1 METIQKSIE
10 VNVPLHTAYNQW
22 TQFETF
28 PEFMEGIQEVRQLDD
43 RHVHWVAD
51 IGGKHKEWD
60 AEIVEQ
66 IPDQRIQWRST
77 SGARNDGLVEFEP
90 ISDSQ
95 THVTVKMNYETE
107 GVLEGIGDFFGVTS
121 TRVEGD
127 LERFK
132 EFVETRG
139 AETGGWRGE
148 VRPGSGS
155 TGSASLSNSSMPG
168 SSGNSMS
175 GTGTMGGSQSD
186 ATRYGSSSTNTGGY
200 GNDPSSG
207 LSGQSH
213 SMSESEDVSIGK
225 QSNSRNK
232 TTSDTSRRPQGGKGP
247 DVGGNRSATRSDQ
260 DDV

>member
-1 METIQKSIE
+1 METIQKSID
-10 VNVPLHTAYNQW
+10 VDVPLHTAYNQW

-51 IGGKHKEWD
+51 VGGKHKEWD

-121 TRVEGD
+121 HRVEGD

-139 AETGGWRGE
+139 AETGAWRGE
-148 VRPGSGS
+148 IRPGSS
-155 TGSASLSNSSMPG
+155 
-168 SSGNSMS
+168 SMS
-175 GTGTMGGSQSD
+175 GTSGSTAAMGS
-186 ATRYGSSSTNTGGY
+186 GSSPSTSTTGSTTGGY
-200 GNDPSSG
+200 GSGTGTSSG
-207 LSGQSH
+207 LYGQSH
-213 SMSESEDVSIGK
+213 LMADSEDVSIGK
-225 QSNSRNK
+225 QSSSRNK
-232 TTSDTSRRPQGGKGP
+232 TASDTTRRTQSGKGP
-247 DVGGNRSATRSDQ
+247 EVGGNRGGNRIDEE
-260 DDV
+260 DL

>member
-1 METIQKSIE
+1 METIQKSID

-43 RHVHWVAD
+43 RHVHWIAD

-121 TRVEGD
+121 NRVEGD

-132 EFVETRG
+132 DFVETRG
-139 AETGGWRGE
+139 AETGAWRGE
-148 VRPGSGS
+148 IRPGGSVSGGQ
-155 TGSASLSNSSMPG
+155 GSPRSGMESSPG
-168 SSGNSMS
+168 G
-175 GTGTMGGSQSD
+175 
-186 ATRYGSSSTNTGGY
+186 YGSSSS
-200 GNDPSSG
+200 PSSSYGTESSPG
-207 LSGQSH
+207 LYGTRH
-213 SMSESEDVSIGK
+213 SPSESEDVSTSQ
-225 QSNSRNK
+225 QSRG
-232 TTSDTSRRPQGGKGP
+232 TTRDRPVSDTSTRRSQSKSQ
-247 DVGGNRSATRSDQ
+247 DSGGNRPSSRVDESDI
-260 DDV
+260 